1 VRCRRASDKKPWS
14 PPCSELQRTCWTS
27 ALPPRRASRVTIDTD
42 EDRFRHDCWK
52 GFEIL
57 NEQGC
62 VTRDPLQLGARGETF
77 AVDALMLMPKYL
89 A

>member
-1 VRCRRASDKKPWS
+1 MKTV
-14 PPCSELQRTCWTS
+14 S
-27 ALPPRRASRVTIDTD
+27 A
-42 EDRFRHDCWK
+42 EDCWK